1 MKKECNTVSFKNQ
14 VIYVGIDIHKNS
26 WQVSIRHCR
35 HQLANFSMNPDAL
48 KLAEHLRRISAQPA
62 PSGFESDSVVCS
74 STNRNNGRT
83 AWDAKDEI
91 IGRRN

>member
-48 KLAEHLRRISAQPA
+48 KLAETGNAVKPM
-62 PSGFESDSVVCS
+62 FFV
-74 STNRNNGRT
+74 
-83 AWDAKDEI
+83 
-91 IGRRN
+91 

>member
-35 HQLANFSMNPDAL
+35 HQLANFSI
-48 KLAEHLRRISAQPA
+48 LRTVFPEEFKVPR
-62 PSGFESDSVVCS
+62 
-74 STNRNNGRT
+74 STGS
-83 AWDAKDEI
+83 
-91 IGRRN
+91 

>member
-35 HQLANFSMNPDAL
+35 HQLANFRITDCERDQSATCNYDYCKETPDVNSCCL
-48 KLAEHLRRISAQPA
+48 
-62 PSGFESDSVVCS
+62 
-74 STNRNNGRT
+74 
-83 AWDAKDEI
+83 DA
-91 IGRRN
+91 GSQLQGTFA

>member
-26 WQVSIRHCR
+26 WQVSIRHWQVSIRHCR

-48 KLAEHLRRISAQPA
+48 KLAEHLRRNYCQRA
-62 PSGFESDSVVCS
+62 V
-74 STNRNNGRT
+74 
-83 AWDAKDEI
+83 KMHH
-91 IGRRN
+91 

>member
-1 MKKECNTVSFKNQ
+1 MPSDV
-14 VIYVGIDIHKNS
+14 
-26 WQVSIRHCR
+26 
-35 HQLANFSMNPDAL
+35 
-48 KLAEHLRRISAQPA
+48 SAQPA

-91 IGRRN
+91 IGRRNCQLEGLKGECRISELCNEHGISQRIFRDNEIAHLEEFEKFVVLR